1 MSRVMS
7 EMGERGYIDL
17 ECLEGLDGTLLES
30 LLGDSSLLG
39 ELSSRI
45 GSQIDRRCCS
55 RTVPNALG
63 PAAELEPAC
72 GRSAPPP
79 PSESRPIALAGLS
92 AAARPRS
99 SAHPDQRACIV
110 RRNMCSRPPS
120 VDSNCD
126 DPLCRDC
133 FAFECE
139 LSPRSSRQQAANE
152 QSQGSAGTRRTVQA
166 SIVGHLMYSSLLS
179 PPTSV
184 SVNAEYI
191 YRVPLPIAT

>member
-1 MSRVMS
+1 
-7 EMGERGYIDL
+7 MGERGYIDL

-39 ELSSRI
+39 EHSSRI

-55 RTVPNALG
+55 RTVRNALG

-72 GRSAPPP
+72 GRSESAAGPPP
-79 PSESRPIALAGLS
+79 PSESRPTALAGLS

-110 RRNMCSRPPS
+110 RRA
-120 VDSNCD
+120 SN
-126 DPLCRDC
+126 PNATIRSAEIVWRLNVS
-133 FAFECE
+133 
-139 LSPRSSRQQAANE
+139 SPRSSRQQAANE
-152 QSQGSAGTRRTVQA
+152 QSQGSTGTRRTVQV

-184 SVNAEYI
+184 SVKVQYI
-191 YRVPLPIAT
+191 RSHFQLQHEIPIRL